1 MSEVP
6 IIPLGPADLEQ
17 VARIHCASFPQ
28 SLLSRMGTSAVTRY
42 YEWQFLGPHRVTA
55 LGVHLDGRLAGF
67 CISGVFQAAMLGFLR
82 HNLGPLAWELV
93 QHPRLLFTPLFA
105 ERLLS
110 GVYLFLRPRG
120 EAAGP
125 RENPYR
131 ILSLAV
137 HPHFQGRGVG
147 RALLEAAEL
156 AALAA
161 GVSKLSLRVDPLN
174 ETAIRLY
181 KNHGWRESSEG
192 GKWRG
197 LMVRVLAVH
206 TASPP
211 KLTLG
216 HQEGHAHG

>member
-1 MSEVP
+1 MSRT
-6 IIPLGPADLEQ
+6 GP
-17 VARIHCASFPQ
+17 
-28 SLLSRMGTSAVTRY
+28 SAVTRY
-42 YEWQFLGPHRVTA
+42 YDWQFLGPQSVTA
-55 LGVHLDGRLAGF
+55 QGVHLDGRLAGF

-82 HNLGPLAWELV
+82 RNLGLLAREIV
-93 QHPRLLFTPLFA
+93 RHPRLLFTPLFA
-105 ERLLS
+105 ERLLF

-125 RENPYR
+125 LENPYR

-137 HPHFQGRGVG
+137 HPDFQGRGVG

-156 AALAA
+156 AALAS
-161 GVSKLSLRVDPLN
+161 GVSTMSLRVDPLN

-181 KNHGWRESSEG
+181 KNHGWRESLEA

-206 TASPP
+206 TVSPAT
-211 KLTLG
+211 LTLG